1 MEIFETAIYVILG
14 IMTIYCIDKN
24 EINCIPL
31 TRANPVVKMPDP

>member
-24 EINCIPL
+24 EIKFIPL
-31 TRANPVVKMPDP
+31 TSSGSGGENA